1 MTDMMQKA
9 AKYSDEICELL
20 AGLRAKVDTLD
31 PEGAMTD
38 LRIFLAYSLRLAEN
52 PSLLAREATNMEQVR
67 DKIAQVAQFT
77 EHVAYRATPKA
88 APKPDAEWMAYTAK
102 LYGEAWA
109 VFDRDRFLANSDL
122 FKRRFVANGIDL
134 AMFEGTSCLDFG
146 CGTGRNC
153 LAMARLG
160 ASKVTGVDL
169 SEGNIKNAR
178 GYLENYPEF
187 SKIELVN
194 ANVYEHFSGKQGL
207 FDFVVAQGVL
217 QTMPSPDEALSLIHR
232 VLKPGAKAF
241 IYFFGES
248 EKGILWDVAKTWRHL
263 LKPVPM
269 EVTKSALLMLN
280 ANQGD
285 IFNLLDFAYVPHQH
299 HWPREKFEASIK
311 KAGFTGVTPLLRGET
326 YDGHQRIL
334 DYPWEKNFW
343 GDFDLRYWLTK

>member
-1 MTDMMQKA
+1 MTDMMETA
-9 AKYSDEICELL
+9 AKLSDEINGLL
-20 AGLRAKVDTLD
+20 EGLRDRVDEID
-31 PEGAMTD
+31 PEGAMSD

-52 PSLLAREATNMEQVR
+52 PQLLRREPTDMVSVR
-67 DKIAQVAQFT
+67 DKIARVAQFT
-77 EHVAYRATPKA
+77 QHVAYTAKLKA
-88 APKPDAEWMAYTAK
+88 APKPDAEWMAFTAK

-134 AMFEGTSCLDFG
+134 ELFKGASCLDFG

-160 ASKVTGVDL
+160 AAQVTGVDL
-169 SEGNIKNAR
+169 SEGNIANAKQ
-178 GYLENYPEF
+178 YLEVYPEY
-187 SKIELVN
+187 SAIKLQN
-194 ANVYEHFSGKQGL
+194 ANVYEYFTGKENL

-217 QTMPSPDEALSLIHR
+217 QTMPSPDEALALIHR

-241 IYFFGES
+241 VYFFGES

-263 LKPVPM
+263 LKPVPL
-269 EVTKSALLMLN
+269 EVTKTALLMLS

-285 IFNLLDFAYVPHQH
+285 IFNMLDFAYVPHQH
-299 HWPREKFEASIK
+299 HWPREKFETSIRN
-311 KAGFTGVTPLLRGET
+311 AGFTGMAALLRGEN
-326 YDGHQRIL
+326 YDAHQRIL

-343 GDFDLRYWLTK
+343 GDFDLRYFLTK